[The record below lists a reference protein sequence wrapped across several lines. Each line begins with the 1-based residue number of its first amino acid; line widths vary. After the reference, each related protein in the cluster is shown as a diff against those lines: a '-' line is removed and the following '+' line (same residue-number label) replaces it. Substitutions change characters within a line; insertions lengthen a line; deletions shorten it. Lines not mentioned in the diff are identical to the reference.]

1 MDEDAEQEGS
11 FEKETISPI
20 PCPGGDGKSGCLTS
34 DGRPWL
40 PVAVQ
45 LWTVGNY
52 HWYLKQSLPF
62 STCGKSKLV
71 SLMWDP
77 VTPSRLHVLCQG
89 WRYLCYDWHW
99 TTDRSSGDNSSDMAN
114 VAVIDGSKELGS
126 VSMSLCLQM
135 WWFD

>member
-1 MDEDAEQEGS
+1 MNEGPEQEGS
-11 FEKETISPI
+11 FEKETVAPI
-20 PCPGGDGKSGCLTS
+20 PVQQVMRSLVIWPLTALLAF
-34 DGRPWL
+34 PL
-40 PVAVQ
+40 AVQ

-71 SLMWDP
+71 SLTWDP

-89 WRYLCYDWHW
+89 WHYLCYDWHW
-99 TTDRSSGDNSSDMAN
+99 TTDRSSGENSGDMAN
-114 VAVIDGSKELGS
+114 VAVIDGSKELEG
-126 VSMSLCLQM
+126 VAMSLCLQI

>member
-1 MDEDAEQEGS
+1 MNEEPEQEES
-11 FEKETISPI
+11 FEKETVAPI
-20 PCPGGDGKSGCLTS
+20 PVQPVISLVVWPLTALLAF
-34 DGRPWL
+34 PL
-40 PVAVQ
+40 AVQ

-71 SLMWDP
+71 SLTWDP
-77 VTPSRLHVLCQG
+77 VTPSRLHILCQG

-99 TTDRSSGDNSSDMAN
+99 TTDRSSGESSSDMAN
-114 VAVIDGSKELGS
+114 VAVIDGSKELER
-126 VSMSLCLQM
+126 VAMSLCLQI